1 MEENVLVGRKYILKY
16 SGLMGVVRGDCI
28 PNLLSDGS
36 LKKEVSCT
44 VLVTLRC
51 LKLYCNKNIFSIKK
65 KKNQSGVS
73 TAFIWLKYQKSS
85 ILHVPSVLC

>member
-44 VLVTLRC
+44 VLVTLCC

-65 KKNQSGVS
+65 KP
-73 TAFIWLKYQKSS
+73 IWS
-85 ILHVPSVLC
+85 